1 MKKTGLFIFMTFLL
15 FILDIGLTIFH
26 MGFSYHLVSEGNPL
40 IHYQNGFYLLWAN
53 LVYFMLIIGSV
64 LYLKFYKTIIIEAKN
79 AKEYTKKLYQSNYVS
94 FILACACFSFMLG
107 SFVSRGYAVFD
118 WLMFTIFHQLFF
130 DSLYFNI
137 RDIMPFQ
144 RFDIV
149 MGFLSLTVV
158 MPLFFKLEF
167 EASVK
172 LIGDKNEKHI

>member
-1 MKKTGLFIFMTFLL
+1 
-15 FILDIGLTIFH
+15 
-26 MGFSYHLVSEGNPL
+26 
-40 IHYQNGFYLLWAN
+40 
-53 LVYFMLIIGSV
+53 
-64 LYLKFYKTIIIEAKN
+64 
-79 AKEYTKKLYQSNYVS
+79 
-94 FILACACFSFMLG
+94 MLG

-130 DSLYFNI
+130 DSLYFSI
-137 RDIMPFQ
+137 REIMPFQ